1 MADHIKYAVSCD
13 IVDEY
18 TTTNTAAG
26 DITGD
31 IADVSPS
38 YSRYHP
44 SVGGPRGGNGEHD
57 AALNLTVNADKII
70 ADTATSLGTM
80 SSIKLAFIRHSGFTS
95 AARDVPTTATLSII
109 MGSVTIAVLE
119 VGGALVLPFATA
131 TTAAITATASTGA
144 ICAEVIGTN

>member
-13 IVDEY
+13 VVDEY
-18 TTTNTAAG
+18 TTTNTASG

-31 IADVSPS
+31 IANVSPS

-44 SVGGPRGGNGEHD
+44 SVGGSKGGSGKHNAAIGLAVNGD
-57 AALNLTVNADKII
+57 VICSSG
-70 ADTATSLGTM
+70 TSLGTM
-80 SSIKLAFIRHSGFTS
+80 SSIKLALIKHSGFTS
-95 AARDVPTTATLSII
+95 VARDTTTTSTLTII

-119 VGGALVLPFATA
+119 ANGALVLPFATA
-131 TTAAITATASTGA
+131 TTAAITATSSSGN